1 MADETATN
9 GHVENGHNPPAW
21 KNPLTRENRD
31 AIVDTV
37 NNADRQIRA
46 FIREN
51 PTAVV
56 LGAVAV
62 GFLIGR
68 LVRR

>member
-1 MADETATN
+1 MENDITID
-9 GHVENGHNPPAW
+9 GHVENGHTPAQW

-31 AIVDTV
+31 AVVDTV
-37 NNADRQIRA
+37 NNADRQVRA

-56 LGAVAV
+56 LGAIAV
-62 GFLIGR
+62 GFFIGR

>member
-1 MADETATN
+1 MYDETAAE
-9 GHVENGHNPPAW
+9 GQVENGHNPPAW
-21 KNPLTRENRD
+21 KNPLTKENRE
-31 AIVDTV
+31 AIVDSV
-37 NNADRQIRA
+37 SKADRQVRT